1 MKPISMAVVAVILAR
16 TALGQERSPVPAF
29 PTQADAI
36 TADVVVLDKQG
47 RPVKGL
53 RQEDFTL
60 LADGKPQTI
69 VGFEA
74 RELATTPASAA
85 TTAGDER
92 VANNVGGSQ
101 GRTFVFLV
109 DDLGD
114 DVAKRHH
121 QLQEAKKTIARWL
134 REKAQPADELTLTT
148 VSGAQMWSD
157 RIDRGRTDLLAVLDR
172 VRIHLTWE
180 RISKGPLSTIEASRD
195 SESARTGRPG
205 EATDQPASN
214 PDLLGGLG
222 QRIAARTQG
231 GLTGQEL
238 NESTRRRTGGLLGAT
253 EWLSKSLTGVR
264 GRKSIVIF
272 SDGIANSN
280 DLSLFDSAVDASQR
294 ANTAIYFVDVKGLG
308 APELFRAEDR
318 NGVTN
323 GPDGRPESTDLGARS
338 MYQNYVGAAGL
349 EMVALNTGG
358 TTIRDTNDLLGGV
371 DQIAEESST
380 YYLLGYQ
387 PDKAPDGKW
396 HKLEVKVARPGLK
409 VRTRR
414 GYQAAPA
421 LPLVP
426 APPITKDKKSA
437 KEKGQG
443 PRRPLDPAVLTSGA
457 GDALPLRL
465 ASYVLGAEKGGLA
478 RVLVVLE
485 LDTSRVTFHREGKG
499 QRGAVDLTLI
509 GMNRDSERT
518 FPLDE
523 RVRVDLGPKS
533 AGGWMTLTRELRLSA
548 GVAQV
553 RALVRD
559 VASGLG
565 GTVTQRLEVPALDGP
580 YLATPVVTD
589 RMVAFPGQ
597 APRLV
602 PVAYRR
608 FRPQGILFCS
618 YEVLGMTNARGESTT
633 RVTGGFTLRGP
644 DGQIVRQAEPT
655 PIAVALGGKVVRLFA
670 FPLAGLEAGEY
681 NLVLD
686 VVDEGSGRS
695 LQSHETFVLE
705 RSAT

>member
-1 MKPISMAVVAVILAR
+1 
-16 TALGQERSPVPAF
+16 
-29 PTQADAI
+29 
-36 TADVVVLDKQG
+36 
-47 RPVKGL
+47 
-53 RQEDFTL
+53 
-60 LADGKPQTI
+60 
-69 VGFEA
+69 
-74 RELATTPASAA
+74 
-85 TTAGDER
+85 
-92 VANNVGGSQ
+92 
-101 GRTFVFLV
+101 
-109 DDLGD
+109 
-114 DVAKRHH
+114 
-121 QLQEAKKTIARWL
+121 
-134 REKAQPADELTLTT
+134 
-148 VSGAQMWSD
+148 MWSD
-157 RIDRGRTDLLAVLDR
+157 RIDRGRADLLAVLDR

-180 RISKGPLSTIEASRD
+180 RISKGVLSTIESSRD
-195 SESARTGRPG
+195 SESARSGRPG
-205 EATDQPASN
+205 EAPDQPASN

-238 NESTRRRTGGLLGAT
+238 DESMRRRTGGLLGAT

-272 SDGIANSN
+272 SDGIPNSN
-280 DLSLFDSAVDASQR
+280 DVSLFDRAVDASQR
-294 ANTAIYFVDVKGLG
+294 ANTAVYFVDVKGLG

-323 GPDGRPESTDLGARS
+323 GPAGRPEAAHLGARS
-338 MYQNYVGAAGL
+338 MYENYVGAAGL

-371 DQIAEESST
+371 EQIAEESST

-387 PDKAPDGKW
+387 PDTAPDGKW
-396 HKLEVKVARPGLK
+396 HKLEVRVARPGLK
-409 VRTRR
+409 VRTRH
-414 GYQAAPA
+414 GYQASPAPA
-421 LPLVP
+421 LVL
-426 APPITKDKKSA
+426 APPVTKDKPGTKDKKSA
-437 KEKGQG
+437 KEKGQV
-443 PRRPLDPAVLTSGA
+443 PKRPLDPAVLTSGA
-457 GDALPLRL
+457 GDALTLRL
-465 ASYVLGAEKGGLA
+465 ASYVLGADKGGLA

-485 LDTSRVTFHREGKG
+485 LDTSRVTFHSEGKR
-499 QRGAVDLTLI
+499 QTGAVDLTLI

-523 RVRVDLGPKS
+523 RVRLDLGVKS

-580 YLATPVVTD
+580 HLATPVVTD

-608 FRPQGILFCS
+608 FRPQGLLFCS
-618 YEVLGMTNARGESTT
+618 YEVLGMTNAKGEATT
-633 RVTGGFTLRGP
+633 RVTGGFTLRGS
-644 DGQIVRQAEPT
+644 DGQIVRQAQPT

-670 FPLAGLEAGEY
+670 LPLAGLEPGEY
-681 NLVLD
+681 DLVLD
-686 VVDEGSGRS
+686 VVDEWSGRS